1 MSAAIFFTPLP
12 TNTLVLA
19 SQFTTFQDYFNL
31 YKYFGC
37 WNFDLFK
44 TNYHRKKQHPS
55 TTLTL
60 YCLGCRLTKIEVF
73 TSYSHLVWWP
83 LRGWNS
89 RHNQNMWYI
98 VLCIQIP
105 LSWTTYT
112 GKYFWIQL
120 PNCFFSST
128 SSQQGAQFLPFC
140 IDTAVPEA
148 DVATCNAWIWFKVLS
163 KSTAKIIL
171 FSMRGGLSSPGT
183 HSSASDASTFTSQ
196 DLHGFSSQHPI
207 AFSPFLV
214 SAQWYKQKNLHE
226 CL

>member
-19 SQFTTFQDYFNL
+19 SQFTTFQGYFNL

-60 YCLGCRLTKIEVF
+60 YCLGCRLTQIEVF

-105 LSWTTYT
+105 LSWTR
-112 GKYFWIQL
+112 IQG
-120 PNCFFSST
+120 ST
-128 SSQQGAQFLPFC
+128 SEYSCQIAFFPARVLNREHSFFLFALIQQSQKQTWQPVMHGSDSRSSQSQQQKLFC
-140 IDTAVPEA
+140 SLWEED
-148 DVATCNAWIWFKVLS
+148 
-163 KSTAKIIL
+163 
-171 FSMRGGLSSPGT
+171 
-183 HSSASDASTFTSQ
+183 
-196 DLHGFSSQHPI
+196 
-207 AFSPFLV
+207 
-214 SAQWYKQKNLHE
+214 
-226 CL
+226 